1 MLLSQ
6 TTEYNTKGNILDL
19 QLEYHDLDKIDS
31 VKTQQRIL
39 QTHLPLNFQPTEHVK
54 KGRKIVYVNRNPKD
68 RYVSLYIFLIT
79 LVGVPKWT
87 WADFYNTQIVNGR
100 YNR

>member
-39 QTHLPLNFQPTEHVK
+39 QTHLPLRFQPTEHVK

-68 RYVSLYIFLIT
+68 RYVSLYVFLST
-79 LVGVPKWT
+79 KVGVPKWT
-87 WADFYNTQIVNGR
+87 WADFYNTQIVNGK
-100 YNR
+100 